1 MSETTKVT
9 TDTDVNEASEP
20 NSLAFS
26 IVMFTVMFLL
36 FAGGLYV
43 MSLYTIE
50 PILFMVG
57 LGMSIL
63 SLFIAFDIIPRFFTK

>member
-20 NSLAFS
+20 NSLIFS
-26 IVMFTVMFLL
+26 IVMVTVMFLL

-43 MSLYTIE
+43 MSLYTIQ

-63 SLFIAFDIIPRFFTK
+63 ALYIAFDIIPRFFTK